1 MEKNYQ
7 VNTEKLLE
15 MSLDDISKMN
25 SKTNKQDKNNNNR
38 RKPFYRNKPQNKRY
52 NSNYNYDKKY
62 TYNKDVKAKKFSN
75 KKYFNKFDVPNTKT
89 RLIITNLHKGVN
101 NQELKGIFEKIGPL
115 KRCGV
120 HWDKVGNSTGVAD
133 VEYVNPKDAKEAVE
147 YFNKAEIEGIFMK
160 VQYNDRDNSKN
171 YEHHNFHKS
180 DTATN
185 HKRLFRHRLKYKI

>member
-1 MEKNYQ
+1 MEKNNQ
-7 VNTEKLLE
+7 INTEKLLE

-25 SKTNKQDKNNNNR
+25 SKSNKQDKNNNNR
-38 RKPFYRNKPQNKRY
+38 RKPFNRKKLQNKRY
-52 NSNYNYDKKY
+52 NSNYKNDKKY
-62 TYNKDVKAKKFSN
+62 TYNKDVKAKKYTN
-75 KKYFNKFDVPNTKT
+75 KKYFNKFDKPSTKT

-120 HWDKVGNSTGVAD
+120 HWDKIGNSTGVAD

-160 VQYNDRDNSKN
+160 VQYNDRDNSKK
-171 YEHHNFHKS
+171 YDRHNFHKS

-185 HKRLFRHRLKYKI
+185 HKRLFRHRLKYKK